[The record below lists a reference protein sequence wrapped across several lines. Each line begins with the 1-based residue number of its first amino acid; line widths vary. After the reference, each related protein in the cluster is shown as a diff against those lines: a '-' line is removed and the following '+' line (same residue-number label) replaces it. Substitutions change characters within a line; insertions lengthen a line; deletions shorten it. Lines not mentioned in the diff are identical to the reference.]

1 MDDWRTALR
10 TEIISRLH
18 EQGGTTIAE
27 DAWREACEAWLGLC
41 GEAAGYQKNMRAM
54 GEKPDPATVRRRTV
68 AELIV
73 EILDSAFS
81 PTGLS

>member
-1 MDDWRTALR
+1 MDWRASLA
-10 TEIISRLH
+10 TEIIARIH
-18 EQGGTTIAE
+18 ERGGTPTTE

-41 GEAAGYQKNMRAM
+41 GEAAGYQRNLKSM
-54 GEKPDPATVRRRTV
+54 GEQPDPATVRRRAV

-81 PTGLS
+81 PTGLT